1 MDYNYIKVKDHTN
14 LVRDQKT
21 QAILNIDMKEYN
33 NYMKI
38 KQIKDNESNRVKK
51 LESDVSGMKDD
62 LNDIKN
68 LLRSLIDGSK

>member
-1 MDYNYIKVKDHTN
+1 MDYIKVKDHTN

-21 QAILNIDMKEYN
+21 QAILNIDMKEYK

>member
-1 MDYNYIKVKDHTN
+1 MDHIKVKDHTN

>member
-1 MDYNYIKVKDHTN
+1 MDHIKVKDHTN

-21 QAILNIDMKEYN
+21 QAILSIDMKEYS

>member
-1 MDYNYIKVKDHTN
+1 MDYIKVKDHTN

-38 KQIKDNESNRVKK
+38 KQLKDNESNRVKK

>member
-1 MDYNYIKVKDHTN
+1 MDYIKVKDHTN

-21 QAILNIDMKEYN
+21 QAILNIDMKEYK

-38 KQIKDNESNRVKK
+38 KQLKDNESNRVKK

>member
-1 MDYNYIKVKDHTN
+1 MDYIKVKDHTN

>member
-1 MDYNYIKVKDHTN
+1 MDHIKVKDHTN
-14 LVRDQKT
+14 LVRDQKS

-38 KQIKDNESNRVKK
+38 KQLKDNESNRVKK